1 MNSHHTALLVLSA
14 LCSPRRIAS
23 ILFTTLLAALLLGT
37 ATVASAH
44 HSGALFYTMDTRI
57 TLTGE
62 VQSFNF
68 RNPHAIVVL
77 LVTNDKGEQERW
89 TCETSAPSALRR
101 RGWSQ
106 QSIEPGETV
115 TLDGVPARDGS
126 RLMRITAVTK
136 ADGTQVG
143 VSARMDD

>member
-1 MNSHHTALLVLSA
+1 MSKYIARALRVIPGSLQRCLCALALL
-14 LCSPRRIAS
+14 
-23 ILFTTLLAALLLGT
+23 FGTTLLSFAA
-37 ATVASAH
+37 AAH
-44 HSGALFYTMDTRI
+44 HSGALFYTMGENI
-57 TLTGE
+57 TLTGTVE
-62 VQSFNF
+62 RFNF
-68 RNPHAIVVL
+68 RNPHAIVIL
-77 LVTNDKGEQERW
+77 EVTGEDGSIERW

-106 QSIEPGETV
+106 ESITAGETV
-115 TLDGVPARDGS
+115 TLKGVPARDGS